1 MRVLPVVLVT
11 VVLAAGPSGRSV
23 SAAETCD
30 KSSSSQ
36 ADLNECYGKAYKKAD
51 SELNA
56 IYKQINERLKDRPAT
71 AKLLV
76 AAQKAWIAFRDAE
89 CNFSTSASAE
99 GSIYPM
105 TQAICLEGLTT
116 RRIDELKN
124 YLGCEEGDLSC
135 PVPAQ

>member
-1 MRVLPVVLVT
+1 MRVLPTLLIAI
-11 VVLAAGPSGRSV
+11 VLAAGPRGTIA
-23 SAAETCD
+23 SASETCD

-36 ADLNECYGKAYKKAD
+36 ADLNECYGKAYRKAD

-56 IYKQINERLKDRPAT
+56 IYKQINERLKDRTAS
-71 AKLLV
+71 AKLLI

-99 GSIYPM
+99 GSVYPM

-116 RRIDELKN
+116 KRIDELKN